1 MFSLIPPVI
10 LFLPF
15 FKVSATASFSADLKS
30 DNDPEATDARLVAFS
45 SSLAKFILFKE
56 D

>member
-10 LFLPF
+10 LFLY

-30 DNDPEATDARLVAFS
+30 DNDPEVADARLAVSF
-45 SSLAKFILFKE
+45 FFVG
-56 D
+56 